1 MAKIVLTLFTLLLA
15 ANLFAQNTKHKF
27 RLPDSLKFKKD
38 FKIPELPLKLFS
50 PNKNYAKYDNMPLIK
65 PDPNIRYN
73 MPKFKP
79 DSSITY
85 NMPKITPDIKQKQ
98 PKVIIKTG
106 GKKSLVFL

>member
-1 MAKIVLTLFTLLLA
+1 MAKIVLTLFTLFLA

-27 RLPDSLKFKKD
+27 HLPDSLKFKKG
-38 FKIPELPLKLFS
+38 FKVPKLPQRFLELEKR
-50 PNKNYAKYDNMPLIK
+50 KDYAVYDNMPLIK

-85 NMPKITPDIKQKQ
+85 NMPKFVPNIKQKQ
-98 PKVIIKTG
+98 PKVIIKT
-106 GKKSLVFL
+106 KHKNH